1 MKKSLLLLFTLLV
14 SATLFAQENV
24 FGTPDSI
31 SARGVNHDA
40 IEITWKRVEGA
51 TEYKIYS
58 GDEFLTSVKG
68 TICTIDGLE
77 ADTEYCFNLSAV
89 NETEESA
96 KSKDVCATTFY
107 VCDAPQNLKAD
118 VVLNDPNYGK
128 KYKIIVTWDAVEGAE
143 LYGVYVSTQ
152 YTTSPMY
159 MGSPQTTEFVLGSDV
174 EGEMYISVKT
184 ICDAELVIVS
194 DFSEEVN
201 VILSEDI
208 DDASAVKAPEN
219 LTATAKSTSSIE
231 LTWDAA
237 ENASSYF
244 VYRNEVEIANIT
256 GTTYVDE
263 NLAYNTEYC
272 YTVTTMGSNS
282 ESDPSE
288 EACTKTLGES
298 LAENTSYLNI
308 FPNPAT
314 NNLSIETN
322 EEITEVSIYNIIGVS
337 VYNEQ
342 CTMNNLQLDINISD
356 FNSGVYFVKVKTNN
370 TEIVKRFVK
379 N

>member
-1 MKKSLLLLFTLLV
+1 MKKSLLLLFALLF
-14 SATLFAQENV
+14 SATSFAQEDV

-31 SARGVNHDA
+31 RARSVNHDA

-51 TEYKIYS
+51 TDYKIYS

-68 TICTIDGLE
+68 TSCTIDGLE
-77 ADTEYCFNLSAV
+77 AETKYCFNLSAV

-96 KSKDVCATTFY
+96 KSADVCETTFY
-107 VCDAPQNLKAD
+107 ICDTPQNVKAK

-128 KYKIIVTWDAVEGAE
+128 KYKITITWDAVEGADRYSVYAATKNVPDGIWVGDALTNEFINGSDIEGE
-143 LYGVYVSTQ
+143 LY
-152 YTTSPMY
+152 
-159 MGSPQTTEFVLGSDV
+159 FF
-174 EGEMYISVKT
+174 VKT
-184 ICDAELVIVS
+184 VCDADLSIVS
-194 DFSEEVN
+194 EYSEQVN
-201 VILSEDI
+201 VILNENIEDV
-208 DDASAVKAPEN
+208 SAVEAPAN

-244 VYRNEVEIANIT
+244 VYRNDVEIANIT

-272 YTVTTMGSNS
+272 YTVTSMGASS

-314 NNLSIETN
+314 DNLSIKAN
-322 EEITEVSIYNIIGVS
+322 EEITEVNIYNIIGVS

-342 CTMNNLQLDINISD
+342 CTNNNLNVNISE

>member
-107 VCDAPQNLKAD
+107 VCDTPQNLKAD

-128 KYKIIVTWDAVEGAE
+128 KYKITITWDAVEGADG
-143 LYGVYVSTQ
+143 YSVYAATKYVPDGMWVGDALTN
-152 YTTSPMY
+152 
-159 MGSPQTTEFVLGSDV
+159 EFINGSDI
-174 EGEMYISVKT
+174 EGEFFFFVKT
-184 ICDAELVIVS
+184 VCDADLSIVS
-194 DFSEEVN
+194 EYSEQVN
-201 VILSEDI
+201 VILNENIEDV
-208 DDASAVKAPEN
+208 SAVKAPEN

-244 VYRNEVEIANIT
+244 VYRNDVEIANIT

-272 YTVTTMGSNS
+272 YTVTTMGANS
-282 ESDPSE
+282 ESDHSE

-314 NNLSIETN
+314 DNLSIETN

-356 FNSGVYFVKVKTNN
+356 FNSGVYFVKVKTGNGE
-370 TEIVKRFVK
+370 TVKRFIK
-379 N
+379 Q

>member
-1 MKKSLLLLFTLLV
+1 MKKSLLLTLVLII
-14 SATLFAQENV
+14 SATLFAQEDV

-68 TICTIDGLE
+68 TICTINGLE
-77 ADTEYCFNLSAV
+77 PETKYCFNLSAV

-96 KSKDVCATTFY
+96 KSEDVCAETFY
-107 VCDAPQNLKAD
+107 VCDTPQNVK
-118 VVLNDPNYGK
+118 VQTILNDPNYGK

-152 YTTSPMY
+152 YTTSPMC

-194 DFSEEVN
+194 NFSEEVS

-208 DDASAVKAPEN
+208 DDASAVKAPAN
-219 LTATAKSTSSIE
+219 LTATAKSNSSIE
-231 LTWDAA
+231 LTWDAV
-237 ENASSYF
+237 ENANSYF
-244 VYRNEVEIANIT
+244 VYYGDNEIANIT
-256 GTTYVDE
+256 ETTYLVE
-263 NLAYNTEYC
+263 NLDANTEYC
-272 YTVTTMGSNS
+272 YTVTAMGIDS
-282 ESDPSE
+282 ESDHSE
-288 EACTKTLGES
+288 KACAKTEGES

-314 NNLSIETN
+314 DNLSIEAN
-322 EEITEVSIYNIIGVS
+322 EEITEVNIYNIIGVN

-356 FNSGVYFVKVKTNN
+356 FNSGVYFVKVKSLNGET
-370 TEIVKRFVK
+370 VKRFIK
-379 N
+379 Q

>member
-128 KYKIIVTWDAVEGAE
+128 KYKITITWDAVEGAE

-152 YTTSPMY
+152 YTTSPMC

-219 LTATAKSTSSIE
+219 LTATAKSNSSIE
-231 LTWDAA
+231 LTWDAVT
-237 ENASSYF
+237 NASSYF
-244 VYRNEVEIANIT
+244 VYYGDEEIANIKE
-256 GTTYVDE
+256 TTYLVE
-263 NLAYNTEYC
+263 NLEAGKEYC
-272 YTVTTMGSNS
+272 YTVTAMGANS

-314 NNLSIETN
+314 DNLSIETN

-356 FNSGVYFVKVKTNN
+356 FNSGVYFVKVKTGNGE
-370 TEIVKRFVK
+370 TVKRFIK
-379 N
+379 Q